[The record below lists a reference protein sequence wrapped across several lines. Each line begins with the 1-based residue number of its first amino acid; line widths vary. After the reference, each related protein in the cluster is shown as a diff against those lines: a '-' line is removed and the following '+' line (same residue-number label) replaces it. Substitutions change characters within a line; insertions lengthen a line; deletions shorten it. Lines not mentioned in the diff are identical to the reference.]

1 METLGLHLDTYYP
14 MYMGDDI
21 TDEDAFESL
30 STIGTS
36 IVVKGSFHP
45 TSADFV
51 LENTRET
58 AVFLE
63 NLFDEKER

>member
-1 METLGLHLDTYYP
+1 

-21 TDEDAFESL
+21 TDEDAFEAL
-30 STIGTS
+30 KKNGTS

-45 TSADFV
+45 TSADYS

-58 AVFLE
+58 AAFIR
-63 NLFDEKER
+63 NLFDEKEM